1 MEKLNA
7 RLAKYFKNNQTKL
20 VNELLPQT
28 LDELDIVYNDNDLN
42 YHFEMLR
49 LLLDRVGESLLQP
62 PEEMSAAEI
71 GYDTDN
77 YLYSQGVLLK
87 QTVDVLSVF
96 RLSLIKHMRR
106 SDLIQEAE
114 VEEGFL
120 VTEQVVTAFDA
131 AIRATTDSYNRTKES
146 EHEEME
152 KHLNTVSSPVVLIDE
167 FQAVLPLVGEFSPER
182 FDVVKDHTL
191 HKVKE
196 HGLRLLFIDF
206 SGIATFD
213 EVFINDLFNLTK
225 TIKLLGTRT
234 VLTGIRTEMAV
245 AAIQSEMNFEE
256 LETFSDLKQ
265 ALITINDSKV

>member
-1 MEKLNA
+1 MESLNK
-7 RLAKYFKNNQTKL
+7 RLATYFKNNQTT
-20 VNELLPQT
+20 VVDELLPHT
-28 LDELDIVYNDNDLN
+28 LDELEIVYSDDDLN
-42 YHFEMLR
+42 YHSEMLR
-49 LLLDRVGESLLQP
+49 LLLDRVAKSLLQHP
-62 PEEMSAAEI
+62 DETSAAEI
-71 GYDTDN
+71 GYDTEN

-96 RLSLIKHMRR
+96 RLSLMKHMRN
-106 SDLIQEAE
+106 SEMIKEANIEE
-114 VEEGFL
+114 VFI
-120 VTEQVVTAFDA
+120 VTEKLVSAFDA
-131 AIRATTDSYNRTKES
+131 AIRATTDSYNKTKEK

-152 KHLNTVSSPVVLIDE
+152 KHLNSVSSPVVLIDE

-196 HGLRLLFIDF
+196 HGLRLVFIDF

-234 VLTGIRTEMAV
+234 VLTGIRTEMAI
-245 AAIQSEMNFEE
+245 AAIQSEMNFED
-256 LETFSDLKQ
+256 LETFNDLKQ
-265 ALITINDSKV
+265 ALITINDKQ

>member
-1 MEKLNA
+1 MDRLNE
-7 RLAKYFKNNQTKL
+7 RLAQYFHDNQTAL
-20 VNELLPQT
+20 VNELLPKT
-28 LDELDIVYNDNDLN
+28 LDKLQINYTDQDLN

-49 LLLDRVGESLLQP
+49 LLLDRVAKSLLQHP
-62 PEEMSAAEI
+62 DETNAAAI
-71 GYDTDN
+71 GYDTEN
-77 YLYSQGVLLK
+77 YLYSKGVLLK

-96 RLSLIKHMRR
+96 RLSLMKHMR
-106 SDLIQEAE
+106 SSNLIQEAKI
-114 VEEGFL
+114 EEGF
-120 VTEQVVTAFDA
+120 VVAEEVVTAFDA
-131 AIRATTDSYNRTKES
+131 AIRATTDSYNKTKER

-152 KHLNTVSSPVVLIDE
+152 KHLNAVSTPVVLIDE
-167 FQAVLPLVGEFSPER
+167 FQAVLPLVGEFSTER

-206 SGIATFD
+206 SGIATFN

-234 VLTGIRTEMAV
+234 VLTGIRTEMAI

-256 LETFSDLKQ
+256 LETFNDLKQ
-265 ALITINDSKV
+265 ALITINDNQ